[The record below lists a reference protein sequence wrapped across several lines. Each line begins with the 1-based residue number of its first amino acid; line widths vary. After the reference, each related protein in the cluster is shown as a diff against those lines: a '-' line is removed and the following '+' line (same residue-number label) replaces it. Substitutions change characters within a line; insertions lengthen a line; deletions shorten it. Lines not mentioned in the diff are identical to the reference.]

1 METVKRLAT
10 TVSTSSTNH
19 ENKPARVRKGSLT
32 VEISAEVKSKR
43 PTAEMLPNSK
53 VLFQVLGI
61 FILLIGG
68 EAESVEA
75 VLEDFRA
82 AAPERENW
90 ANRFGCGV
98 PNNVWQPL
106 KINQSDGWRQ

>member
-1 METVKRLAT
+1 
-10 TVSTSSTNH
+10 
-19 ENKPARVRKGSLT
+19 
-32 VEISAEVKSKR
+32 
-43 PTAEMLPNSK
+43 

-75 VLEDFRA
+75 VLEDCRA
-82 AAPERENW
+82 AAAAQENW
-90 ANRFGCGV
+90 ANRFGYGV